1 MTSLFAFLHHI
12 AAFTLFAA
20 LVVELILIGEVLTV
34 GTARRLQVAD
44 MVFGISAGVLLL
56 VGLLRVFYFEKGAY
70 YYFHTWTFIA
80 KLTLF
85 LIIGLVSIVPTREFL
100 SWRKAVKQGQAPSV
114 SPDKVRALRSI
125 MHWELVG
132 VVAIILMAALMA
144 KGVGLLL

>member
-1 MTSLFAFLHHI
+1 MASLFAFLHHI

-20 LVVELILIGEVLTV
+20 LVVELILIREVLTV
-34 GTARRLQVAD
+34 GTARRLQIAD
-44 MVFGISAGVLLL
+44 MIFGISAGVILV
-56 VGLLRVFYFEKGAY
+56 VGLLRVFYFEKGAT

-80 KLTLF
+80 KLALF
-85 LIIGLVSIVPTREFL
+85 VIIGLVSIVPTLEFL

-132 VVAIILMAALMA
+132 IVVIILMAALMA